1 MVKRAWVGL
10 VSLDARGRPF
20 DDALAPL
27 DPRFIFT
34 RVDDPKAF
42 SPDALAAAWRAV
54 SGQPSLTAPTA
65 REALTMAYA
74 DPMVVAG
81 SLYLVGEVRGI
92 LTGTT
97 EAS

>member
-1 MVKRAWVGL
+1 MQGKKVRAVL
-10 VSLDARGRPF
+10 R
-20 DDALAPL
+20 ALAPL

-34 RVDDPKAF
+34 RVSDPKAME
-42 SPDALAAAWRAV
+42 PDALAAAWRAA

-65 REALTMAYA
+65 RDALTMAYG
-74 DPMVVAG
+74 DPVVVAG

-97 EAS
+97 EDV